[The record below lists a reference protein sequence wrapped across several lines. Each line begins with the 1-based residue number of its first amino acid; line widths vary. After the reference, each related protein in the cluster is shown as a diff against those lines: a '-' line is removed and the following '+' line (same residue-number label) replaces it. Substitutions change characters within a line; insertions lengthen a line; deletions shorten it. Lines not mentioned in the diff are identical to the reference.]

1 MRTTSPGSHS
11 PGSHL
16 PSAHGPGPRSLAR
29 RTLGLVALIALALS
43 ACNSGAGTSTGTSV
57 VTPVVNTFFVQTT
70 PAATTPLPTATF
82 VQPTAPLTDAASTSS
97 TSAVS
102 TTNPDAPSVTI
113 ARGDFLTAN
122 AGSCTPTT
130 CKRVNITTSGW
141 EKRQLLQ
148 ITCHS
153 SLGTTG
159 PYAKNADNDGRFASS
174 TLCFYG
180 NAKNVYVTV
189 NDVSSEVIA
198 TWRDW

>member
-1 MRTTSPGSHS
+1 MRTISPGKHS
-11 PGSHL
+11 PGNHTL
-16 PSAHGPGPRSLAR
+16 GRLLGR
-29 RTLGLVALIALALS
+29 RTLGLALAALALGAT
-43 ACNSGAGTSTGTSV
+43 ACNSGAGNSTATSV

-70 PAATTPLPTATF
+70 PVATAPLPTATF
-82 VQPTAPLTDAASTSS
+82 VQPTAPLTDAASTS
-97 TSAVS
+97 SAVS

-141 EKRQLLQ
+141 EKRQLLE

-159 PYAKNADNDGRFASS
+159 PYAKNADNDGRFSSS

>member
-1 MRTTSPGSHS
+1 MRTISPGKHS
-11 PGSHL
+11 PGNHTL
-16 PSAHGPGPRSLAR
+16 GRLLGR
-29 RTLGLVALIALALS
+29 RTLGLTLAALALGAT
-43 ACNSGAGTSTGTSV
+43 ACNSGAGSSTATSV

-70 PAATTPLPTATF
+70 PVATAPLPTATF
-82 VQPTAPLTDAASTSS
+82 VQPTAPLTDAASTS
-97 TSAVS
+97 SAVS

-141 EKRQLLQ
+141 EKRQLLE

-159 PYAKNADNDGRFASS
+159 PYAKNADNDGRFSSS

>member
-1 MRTTSPGSHS
+1 MRTISPGKHS
-11 PGSHL
+11 PGNHTL
-16 PSAHGPGPRSLAR
+16 GRLLGR
-29 RTLGLVALIALALS
+29 RTLGLALAALALGAT
-43 ACNSGAGTSTGTSV
+43 ACNSGAGNSTATSV

-70 PAATTPLPTATF
+70 PVATAPLPTATF
-82 VQPTAPLTDAASTSS
+82 VQPTAPLTDAASTS
-97 TSAVS
+97 SAVS

-141 EKRQLLQ
+141 EKRQLLE

-159 PYAKNADNDGRFASS
+159 PYAKNADNEGRFSSS